1 MTEKYWKWF
10 FMQFQRYSL
19 GLIMLIGFFLLLSI
33 SSRLG
38 TNIETMAA
46 ILSPILVLV
55 MQFYF
60 RTSGNAT
67 TESLPK
73 ANALPPIVGTGGK
86 VQGIGPAPITGT
98 SGNCAPSATASSAD
112 NWTPIPDAE
121 VPEYG
126 GKVDEIIEQL
136 YKDIKADGL
145 KPTTAAIGSYV
156 VSWLG
161 AHESELTPAEKKE
174 MLDYGIECASYAY
187 ESTTGLGK
195 IPTKYAEI
203 ADYNKWWRENQKA
216 CKAPKAE
223 ARAVLMTLRDLL
235 KRAGK

>member
-1 MTEKYWKWF
+1 MDIDKRIIEFIKGL
-10 FMQFQRYSL
+10 MQPAITVVMAIVFL
-19 GLIMLIGFFLLLSI
+19 GYAGQKLFTTDQVWQVVVG
-33 SSRLG
+33 
-38 TNIETMAA
+38 
-46 ILSPILVLV
+46 VLV
-55 MQFYF
+55 FWFGYTAIKSF
-60 RTSGNAT
+60 TYNGKD
-67 TESLPK
+67 ESPK
-73 ANALPPIVGTGGK
+73 ADSPVIGSGAP
-86 VQGIGPAPITGT
+86 VQGIGAP
-98 SGNCAPSATASSAD
+98 CAPSATASSAD

-145 KPTTAAIGSYV
+145 KPTVAAIGSYV

-223 ARAVLMTLRDLL
+223 ARAVLMALRDLL